1 VSWWTWPALRGA
13 VLEHIPGRLVD
24 IGAGGCSLETPT
36 RLASGTF
43 GFVEIQGPDASLA
56 EVARVCDVTER
67 PGAAAR
73 FLVRLEFLPIALPAH
88 LGMSDRA
95 PFAAQGSLAGAAEKA
110 GHSLT
115 LVRRRRADGAVES
128 VNSAHG
134 APDSHGYAA
143 ADAPGESLADR
154 LKK

>member
-1 VSWWTWPALRGA
+1 MTWWTWPELRGA
-13 VLEHIPGRLVD
+13 VLEQIPGQLVD
-24 IGAGGCSLETPT
+24 IGAGGCSLETST

-43 GFVEIQGPDASLA
+43 GFVEIQGADASLA

-88 LGMSDRA
+88 LGASDRA
-95 PFAAQGSLAGAAEKA
+95 AVGAEGSLAGAAEKA

-115 LVRRRRADGAVES
+115 LVRSRRGNDETGHLTV
-128 VNSAHG
+128 AHG
-134 APDSHGYAA
+134 APDSHGYATPER
-143 ADAPGESLADR
+143 PGDTLADR

>member
-1 VSWWTWPALRGA
+1 
-13 VLEHIPGRLVD
+13 
-24 IGAGGCSLETPT
+24 
-36 RLASGTF
+36 F
-43 GFVEIQGPDASLA
+43 GFVEIQSPDASLA

-88 LGMSDRA
+88 VGVSDRA
-95 PFAAQGSLAGAAEKA
+95 PLTVEGSLAAAAEKA

-115 LVRRRRADGAVES
+115 LVRRRGANGEVEM
-128 VNSAHG
+128 VDSAHG
-134 APDSHGYAA
+134 APDSHGYAEEEF
-143 ADAPGESLADR
+143 PGDPLAEQ

>member
-1 VSWWTWPALRGA
+1 MSWWTWPALRGA
-13 VLEHIPGRLVD
+13 VLEQIPGRLVD

-43 GFVEIQGPDASLA
+43 GFVEIQGTDASLA
-56 EVARVCDVTER
+56 EVARVCDITER

-88 LGMSDRA
+88 LGVSDRA
-95 PFAAQGSLAGAAEKA
+95 PLAAAGSLAAAAEKA

-115 LVRRRRADGAVES
+115 LVRRRRADGEVES
-128 VNSAHG
+128 VSSAHN
-134 APDSHGYAA
+134 APDSHGYAEA
-143 ADAPGESLADR
+143 EAPGEPLADR

>member
-1 VSWWTWPALRGA
+1 VSWWTWPGLRGA
-13 VLEHIPGRLVD
+13 VLERIPGRLMD

-43 GFVEIQGPDASLA
+43 GFVEVQGPDASLA

-88 LGMSDRA
+88 LGLSDRA
-95 PFAAQGSLAGAAEKA
+95 PLAPEASLAAAAEKA
-110 GHSLT
+110 GSSLT
-115 LVRRRRADGAVES
+115 LVRRRGSNGEVES
-128 VNSAHG
+128 VTTAQN

-143 ADAPGESLADR
+143 ADGPGETLADH

>member
-13 VLEHIPGRLVD
+13 VLEQIPGRLVD
-24 IGAGGCSLETPT
+24 IGAGGCSLETST

-43 GFVEIQGPDASLA
+43 GFVEIQGSDASLA

-73 FLVRLEFLPIALPAH
+73 FLVRVEFLPIALPAY
-88 LGMSDRA
+88 LGASDRRMVSPA
-95 PFAAQGSLAGAAEKA
+95 GSLAAAAEKA
-110 GHSLT
+110 GPSLT
-115 LVRRRRADGAVES
+115 LVRRRRGDGQVES
-128 VNSAHG
+128 VDSAQG
-134 APDSHGYAA
+134 SPDSHGYAEQER
-143 ADAPGESLADR
+143 PGDTLADR

>member
-1 VSWWTWPALRGA
+1 MSWWTWPSLRGA
-13 VLEHIPGRLVD
+13 VLEQIPGRLVD

-73 FLVRLEFLPIALPAH
+73 FIVRLEFLPIALPAH
-88 LGMSDRA
+88 LGMSDRTGA
-95 PFAAQGSLAGAAEKA
+95 EGSLAAAAEKA
-110 GHSLT
+110 GRSLT
-115 LVRRRRADGAVES
+115 LVRRRGADGEVET
-128 VNSAHG
+128 VNSAHN

-143 ADAPGESLADR
+143 SELPGEPLADH